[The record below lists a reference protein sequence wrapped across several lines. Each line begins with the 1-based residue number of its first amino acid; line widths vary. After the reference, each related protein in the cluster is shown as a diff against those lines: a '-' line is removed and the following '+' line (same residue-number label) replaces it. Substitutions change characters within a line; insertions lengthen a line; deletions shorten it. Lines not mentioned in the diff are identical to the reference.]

1 MTTKRKTAL
10 KKQIKAIVGGKAF
23 TMKELGEFHIQR
35 RGFPSILRIGKV
47 MGEGQ
52 VGGFK
57 VTEIAH
63 EVENQFVKKL
73 GQKEYQKKMDKVITK
88 IEKKGK
94 MFGNPISAYH
104 DRF

>member
-1 MTTKRKTAL
+1 MTTRKKQL
-10 KKQIKAIVGGKAF
+10 KKRLLALVEGKSF
-23 TMKELGEFHIQR
+23 TMKDLGEFHIQR

-52 VGGFK
+52 SGGRY
-57 VTEIAH
+57 VTEVAH
-63 EVENQFVKKL
+63 AVENQFVQKL
-73 GQKEYQKKMDKVITK
+73 GTSEYQKKMDKVIKK

-104 DRF
+104 DKY